1 MSAVEAGG
9 IGVVIGLAILNGIA
23 WLVGS
28 PRLSAGFVLGMLG
41 TCISAYLNGYATS
54 PDPGADHN
62 FLTQPSRPGRNFFTP
77 AKPPGHK
84 PSLLARSRAALQLK
98 GVACCRQS

>member
-1 MSAVEAGG
+1 MF
-9 IGVVIGLAILNGIA
+9 
-23 WLVGS
+23 
-28 PRLSAGFVLGMLG
+28 SAGFVLGMLG

-84 PSLLARSRAALQLK
+84 PSLLARSSRLELNSQNSWEDVISSSGQHLF
-98 GVACCRQS
+98 